1 MSKAKTEIIDSVAV
15 RLPGSG
21 VDFETPQVPVLSE
34 TPITPGRLFRDS
46 VYTSRTLV
54 LPDGETVPVA
64 QGRATAV
71 SIKQFEYLNAHPD
84 LQLIEE

>member
-1 MSKAKTEIIDSVAV
+1 MSKAKTEITDPVAV
-15 RLPGSG
+15 RLPDSG
-21 VDFETPQVPVLSE
+21 VDFETPQVPVSGE
-34 TPITPGRLFRDS
+34 TPITPGRPFRDS

-54 LPDGETVPVA
+54 LPDGETIRVA

-71 SIKQFEYLNAHPD
+71 SIKQFEYLNTHPD